1 MHYLYSKSARKST
14 RNLHKR
20 AVQLIGS
27 VKQVNRDLREKKV
40 PLDTLDTRGRKE
52 RLGKVAPMVL
62 KASRDLKAS
71 GENKGLQGRRE
82 SRDRKVKKELLVLL
96 EQKETLDV
104 WAHQATKA
112 LLDLKGTKETGAL
125 LVFKDQKEN
134 VLFLPKYL
142 FLRNLSMC
150 FLTSR
155 QRFIAGFKGNR
166 LIK

>member
-1 MHYLYSKSARKST
+1 
-14 RNLHKR
+14 
-20 AVQLIGS
+20 
-27 VKQVNRDLREKKV
+27 
-40 PLDTLDTRGRKE
+40 
-52 RLGKVAPMVL
+52 MVL

-125 LVFKDQKEN
+125 LVFKDQKAN
-134 VLFLPKYL
+134 VLFVPKYL

-150 FLTSR
+150 FSTSR
-155 QRFIAGFKGNR
+155 QLLIVGFKAGR
-166 LIK
+166 LRK